1 MQPEKKKIWFIFF
14 VYFDFWGIRV
24 QGSSTYDVISDRLTI
39 TISFNN
45 NNKYLSYHV
54 LNQNQS
60 TLYNLSL
67 PHAFFWHYYSAL
79 AEFKGARLFI
89 LLTESQLFWV
99 FYFVQKEI
107 FLVLVW

>member
-1 MQPEKKKIWFIFF
+1 MRKLP
-14 VYFDFWGIRV
+14 
-24 QGSSTYDVISDRLTI
+24 
-39 TISFNN
+39 
-45 NNKYLSYHV
+45 
-54 LNQNQS
+54 QS

-67 PHAFFWHYYSAL
+67 PDAFFWHYYSAL

>member
-1 MQPEKKKIWFIFF
+1 MEEVPDDMYYCEGGEREDGFRE
-14 VYFDFWGIRV
+14 GNIRILV
-24 QGSSTYDVISDRLTI
+24 ASDVAARGLDVPSV
-39 TISFNN
+39 S
-45 NNKYLSYHV
+45 
-54 LNQNQS
+54 QS

-67 PHAFFWHYYSAL
+67 PDAFFWHYYSAL

>member
-1 MQPEKKKIWFIFF
+1 MNTNISEAFEAFLYGKIASAF
-14 VYFDFWGIRV
+14 
-24 QGSSTYDVISDRLTI
+24 T
-39 TISFNN
+39 
-45 NNKYLSYHV
+45 
-54 LNQNQS
+54 QS

-67 PHAFFWHYYSAL
+67 PDAFFWHYYSAL

-89 LLTESQLFWV
+89 LPTESQLFWV

>member
-1 MQPEKKKIWFIFF
+1 MLK
-14 VYFDFWGIRV
+14 
-24 QGSSTYDVISDRLTI
+24 T
-39 TISFNN
+39 
-45 NNKYLSYHV
+45 
-54 LNQNQS
+54 QS

-67 PHAFFWHYYSAL
+67 PDAFFWHYYSAL

-89 LLTESQLFWV
+89 LPTESQLFWV